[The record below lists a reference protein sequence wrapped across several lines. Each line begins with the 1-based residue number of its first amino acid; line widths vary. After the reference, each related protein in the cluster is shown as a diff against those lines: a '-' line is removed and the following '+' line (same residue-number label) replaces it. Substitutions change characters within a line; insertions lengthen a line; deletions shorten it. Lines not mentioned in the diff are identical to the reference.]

1 MFGPNFDQN
10 LRWWRVV
17 QPLKFWPRSSSNSST
32 LRNFGHTR
40 GRLFILQHFHH
51 KFSFQRENVT
61 DVYPDRVRESLH
73 FDRESAELRK
83 SNTSRKS
90 NRKSNRRI
98 YDILKNVPRCARF
111 FCIYPLEKYR
121 YLVIS

>member
-1 MFGPNFDQN
+1 MGEQY
-10 LRWWRVV
+10 VV
-17 QPLKFWPRSSSNSST
+17 IAMLAAISKRIRAF
-32 LRNFGHTR
+32 
-40 GRLFILQHFHH
+40 FILQHFHH

-111 FCIYPLEKYR
+111 FCIYRLEKYTSR
-121 YLVIS
+121 YLVIG